1 MLRVRN
7 SELKLTTQGYHF
19 DENGRKFIRI
29 WTSLNFIKIKIKI
42 ERHKEM
48 HIKSITTNFP
58 YTITNNWVEITTPY
72 SEIDD
77 KGWLGVE
84 NYIDKRCKEVWFV

>member
-1 MLRVRN
+1 MLRVRD

-29 WTSLNFIKIKIKI
+29 WTSLNFIKIQIKI

-48 HIKSITTNFP
+48 HIKSIATNFP

-72 SEIDD
+72 LEIDD

-84 NYIDKRCKEVWFV
+84 NYIDKRCKEVWFA